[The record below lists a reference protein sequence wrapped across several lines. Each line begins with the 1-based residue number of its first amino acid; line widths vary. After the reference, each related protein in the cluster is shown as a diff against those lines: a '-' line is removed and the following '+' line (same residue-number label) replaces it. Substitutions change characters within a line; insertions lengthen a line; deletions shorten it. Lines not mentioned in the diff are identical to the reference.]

1 MSSTYGKYIW
11 HNGQFLAWD
20 DAKIHIMSHV
30 VHYGSSVFEGIRVY
44 DTFQGAAVYRLHDHI
59 SRLVNSARIYRMA
72 PEYSVEDI
80 SRACVETVKKNNF
93 NACYI
98 RPVIFRGY
106 GAFGVNPL
114 DNPLE
119 TYIATWEWG
128 AYLGSDALENGVD
141 VCFSSWQRFAPNTL
155 PALAKCAANYMNSQ
169 LIKMEA
175 VKNGFTEGIALDSRG
190 YISEGSGEN
199 IFIIKDGSIMT
210 PPLSSSILPGITR
223 DSVIF
228 LCKELGY
235 PLKEVL
241 IPRETV
247 YIADEAFFT
256 GTAAEITPI
265 RSVDKLKIGSGSRG
279 EITARIQNEFFKIF
293 NGKRKVPSHWLTP
306 VKQG

>member
-1 MSSTYGKYIW
+1 MSLSFGKYIW
-11 HNGQFLAWD
+11 HNGRFLPWD

-30 VHYGSSVFEGIRVY
+30 IHYGSSVFEGIRVY
-44 DTFQGAAVYRLHDHI
+44 ETFQGAAVYRLHDHI
-59 SRLVNSARIYRMA
+59 SRLINSAKIYHMTPA
-72 PEYSVEDI
+72 YSVEDI
-80 SRACVETVKKNNF
+80 SRACVDTVKKNEL

-175 VKNGFTEGIALDSRG
+175 IKNGFSEGIALDSQG
-190 YISEGSGEN
+190 FISEGSGEN
-199 IFIIKDGSIMT
+199 IFIIKDGTVLT

-223 DSVIF
+223 DSVIY

-235 PLKEVL
+235 PLKEIQ
-241 IPRETV
+241 IPRETI

-265 RSVDKLKIGSGSRG
+265 RSADRIKIGSGSRG
-279 EITARIQNEFFKIF
+279 KITEQIQHEFFNIF
-293 NGKRKVPSHWLTP
+293 NGKRKVPQQWLTP
-306 VKQG
+306 VS